1 MENGKVVAISISDNK
16 GEKKR
21 NINEAKLVKGLGIEN
36 DAHAEGGERQV
47 SLLADESITRVKRD
61 GLNVSYGDFAEN
73 IVTRGV
79 DHNRIRLGDT
89 IMIGDVA
96 VLKVTIIGKECPS
109 PCNIFRQV
117 GYCIMPEEGVFCS
130 VEQSGKIRVGDRIKV
145 LKPDPSKKPRS
156 PFFR

>member
-1 MENGKVVAISISDNK
+1 MEKGTVVAISISDRK

-21 NINEAKLVKGLGIEN
+21 NIDGAKLVKNLGIEN

-73 IVTRGV
+73 IVTRGM
-79 DHNRIRLGDT
+79 DHKRIRLGDT
-89 IMIGDVA
+89 IIIGDDA

-130 VEQSGKIRVGDRIKV
+130 VEQSGKIRIGDRVSV
-145 LKPDPSKKPRS
+145 LKPDPS
-156 PFFR
+156 